1 MQANKHVKKRAGKPQ
16 SEFLGV
22 CLEALAAQILTKIA
36 NAKKRSA
43 HYNGNI
49 FVLSTSP
56 GGRVPL
62 PDLPIAF
69 VSHIH
74 MDKIGAGI
82 IPYPP
87 PKLVSRTLQSLQIK
101 TGEAYIDGFAI
112 YVKTVSGHTS
122 AHNA

>member
-87 PKLVSRTLQSLQIK
+87 RSS
-101 TGEAYIDGFAI
+101 
-112 YVKTVSGHTS
+112 S
-122 AHNA
+122 AARCKVFRSKPGKRISMALPYM